1 MTFQHIKDQDQAY
14 ILHTYGRVDAALVK
28 GRNAR
33 AWDVDGKEYIDFTAG
48 IGVNALG
55 YSDPE
60 WTAAVA
66 EQAGKIQHMC
76 NYYYCPENT
85 ALAQELSQASGMAKA
100 FFCNSGAEANE
111 CAVKVARKYGEKRGA
126 YKIVTLIN
134 SFHGRTLT
142 TLAATGQADFHRD
155 FLPLTEG
162 FLYAQAGDLAG
173 VEALL
178 DGSVCAV
185 MLEMVQGEGGVIPMD
200 EDFVKGLAQLCRE
213 KDVLLIV
220 DEVQTGVGRTGFFY
234 AYQGYGV
241 QPDVVTTAK
250 GIAGGLPMG
259 ACLVSERLGEIL
271 KPGQQGSTF
280 GGNPIASA
288 AARVVV
294 RRVSDPAFLEDV
306 RKKGAYM
313 KEKLEAMPQVEYV
326 RGWGLMLGVKLKE
339 KDAHE
344 VLVRCAREGLLILTA
359 KELVRFLPP
368 LTIPQEDMDQGLAI
382 FQRVLEQET
391 Q

>member
-1 MTFQHIKDQDQAY
+1 MTFEQVKSQDQAY

-55 YSDPE
+55 YCDPE
-60 WTAAVA
+60 WSAAVA
-66 EQAGKIQHMC
+66 GQAGKIQHMC

-111 CAVKVARKYGEKRGA
+111 CAVKIARKYGEKRGA
-126 YKIVTLIN
+126 YRIVTLEN

-142 TLAATGQADFHRD
+142 TLAATGQEGFHRE

-162 FLYAQAGDLAG
+162 FLYAQAGDLEG
-173 VEALL
+173 IQALL

-200 EDFVKGLAQLCRE
+200 EGFVKGLAQLCRE
-213 KDVLLIV
+213 KDVLLLI
-220 DEVQTGVGRTGFFY
+220 DEVQTGIGRTGRFF

-241 QPDVVTTAK
+241 QPDVVTCAK

-259 ACLVSERLGEIL
+259 ACLVSERLGDIL
-271 KPGQQGSTF
+271 QPGQNGSTF

-294 RRVSDPAFLEDV
+294 RRVSESDFLQSVAE
-306 RKKGAYM
+306 KGAYFR
-313 KEKLEAMPQVEYV
+313 EKLEAMPQVEYV
-326 RGWGLMLGVKLKE
+326 RGRGLMLGVKLKE
-339 KDAHE
+339 KDAHD
-344 VLVRCAREGLLILTA
+344 VLVQCAKAGLLILTA

-368 LTIPQEDMDQGLAI
+368 LTITQEDIDQGLAI
-382 FQRVLEQET
+382 FQQVLAQ
-391 Q
+391 